1 MSMPITP
8 SLPGSASEVA
18 KSSTA
23 KAADK
28 PEQALATPAEART
41 QLNVAIVQSSIE
53 VSLSSGN
60 EPLALLL
67 KSAITGINEALKPT
81 LGDNVI
87 ENAMS
92 QDNSPEGTA
101 GRIVSL
107 STGFFEAFKQQH
119 VGEDPAA
126 VLKNFM
132 ETISGGFE
140 KGFNEARDI
149 LQGMK
154 VLSDDLSSLINKTY
168 ELVQKGYADFE
179 ASFASNSADSAAPA
193 ASPDSAA
200 TSTAAQAV
208 RA

>member
-67 KSAITGINEALKPT
+67 KSAITGINETLKPT
-81 LGDNVI
+81 LGDNAI

-132 ETISGGFE
+132 ETIRGGFD
-140 KGFNEARDI
+140 KGFNEAKDI

-193 ASPDSAA
+193 ASPDLVA

-208 RA
+208 

>member
-8 SLPGSASEVA
+8 SLPGSASDVA
-18 KSSTA
+18 KSSVV
-23 KAADK
+23 KAGDK

-41 QLNVAIVQSSIE
+41 QLNAAIVQSSIE
-53 VSLSSGN
+53 VSLSAGN

-81 LGDNVI
+81 LGEHAI

-92 QDNSPEGTA
+92 QDNTPEGTA

-126 VLKNFM
+126 VLKKFM
-132 ETISGGFE
+132 TTIRSGFE
-140 KGFNEARDI
+140 QGFNEARDI
-149 LQGMK
+149 LQGMG
-154 VLSDDLSSLINKTY
+154 VLDGDIAGNIEKTF
-168 ELVQKGYADFE
+168 ELVQQGYADFE
-179 ASFASNSADSAAPA
+179 ASFNQEPA
-193 ASPDSAA
+193 ASA
-200 TSTAAQAV
+200 STTPA
-208 RA
+208 

>member
-8 SLPGSASEVA
+8 SPPSSASDVA
-18 KSSTA
+18 RSSA
-23 KAADK
+23 VKAADK
-28 PEQALATPAEART
+28 PEQDVATPTEART
-41 QLNVAIVQSSIE
+41 QLNAAIVQSSIE

-81 LGDNVI
+81 LGDNAI

-92 QDNSPEGTA
+92 EDNSSEGTA

-132 ETISGGFE
+132 ETIRGGFE

-179 ASFASNSADSAAPA
+179 ASFASKTTANGAPAESSAPAPA
-193 ASPDSAA
+193 AAA
-200 TSTAAQAV
+200 A
-208 RA
+208 